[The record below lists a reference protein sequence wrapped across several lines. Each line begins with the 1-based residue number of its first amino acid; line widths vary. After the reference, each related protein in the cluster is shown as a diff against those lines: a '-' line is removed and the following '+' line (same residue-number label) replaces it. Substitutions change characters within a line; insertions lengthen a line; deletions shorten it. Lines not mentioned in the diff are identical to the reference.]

1 MNRVDKL
8 LDKIKDVYNDIE
20 EYIISNKEWIY
31 YFINPS
37 LDSNKELLNFVK
49 EHPDNWG
56 DYIEL
61 TIVYVTSNSVRVN
74 LIVEDYD
81 IKLIRY
87 ISLPTFDIGVERN
100 KKIYDG
106 ELNEIRI
113 KNLKDEIGRL
123 NVLLENRK
131 KLLKELE
138 EEKV

>member
-61 TIVYVTSNSVRVN
+61 TIVDVTSNSVRVN

>member
-61 TIVYVTSNSVRVN
+61 TIVDVTSNSVRVN

-106 ELNEIRI
+106 KLNEIRI
-113 KNLKDEIGRL
+113 KNLKDEIERL